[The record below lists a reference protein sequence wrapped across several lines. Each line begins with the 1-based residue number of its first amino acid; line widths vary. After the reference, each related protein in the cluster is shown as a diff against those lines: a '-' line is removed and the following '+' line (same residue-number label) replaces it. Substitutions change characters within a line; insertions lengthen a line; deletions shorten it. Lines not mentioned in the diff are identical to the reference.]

1 MTKEVP
7 EEAEMGALA
16 DEDEVSGA
24 VGEVG
29 GGRQAFGTAG
39 TRAAHPGGVDG
50 DKLSVD
56 HAPTAATIWKT
67 VDLVKHIIVC
77 VICRQQPLSA
87 RRGKKMLKKR
97 ISISKQSTK
106 HDTLTDHRLCSPPC
120 VIVRLFITYPRHHL

>member
-1 MTKEVP
+1 MSQCPKSGEFWWKSHLPASTNSHFPVYLVVFVGVTKEVP

-16 DEDEVSGA
+16 NEDEVSGA

-56 HAPTAATIWKT
+56 HAPTAAAIWKT

-77 VICRQQPLSA
+77 VICRQPLSA
-87 RRGKKMLKKR
+87 RGGKKKM
-97 ISISKQSTK
+97 
-106 HDTLTDHRLCSPPC
+106 
-120 VIVRLFITYPRHHL
+120 